1 MDFELDDKNLFLG
14 ESFDFEQELQKAIS
28 ELTEEEKLHLQKSND
43 LPECIISAL
52 EKETWNQ
59 LPKSA

>member
-43 LPECIISAL
+43 
-52 EKETWNQ
+52 
-59 LPKSA
+59 